1 MKLLNADVRSTF
13 YWNIRQS
20 EKKGAIIFTF
30 ENFFSVRF
38 LSCFVFF
45 PSCEFLFVF
54 FREREVPPRFASHG
68 QFEYEFGQRWKDLYA
83 EERLR
88 REALEREFQSAREQL
103 AAQMDMAYEEYQ
115 AQHLREELRRRQEEL
130 ERLEQG
136 RMERLEKL

>member
-1 MKLLNADVRSTF
+1 M
-13 YWNIRQS
+13 
-20 EKKGAIIFTF
+20 
-30 ENFFSVRF
+30 
-38 LSCFVFF
+38 
-45 PSCEFLFVF
+45 
-54 FREREVPPRFASHG
+54 PPRFASHG